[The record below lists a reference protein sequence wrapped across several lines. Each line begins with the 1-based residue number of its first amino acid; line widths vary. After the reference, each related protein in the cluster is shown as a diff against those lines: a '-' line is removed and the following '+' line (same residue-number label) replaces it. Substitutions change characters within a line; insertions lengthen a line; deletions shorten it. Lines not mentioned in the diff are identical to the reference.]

1 MKNGGVTTIDVVVNA
16 LEGKSETFWTLDG
29 MVGSYYATGTTTE
42 STVNLRY
49 YAPGV
54 LRNATASAWV
64 TLANNCVVYNI
75 NTTAGTCTALSA
87 AELASL
93 NAGSGYNGFIAATDA
108 YGYATVVYFVDA
120 L

>member
-1 MKNGGVTTIDVVVNA
+1 MN
-16 LEGKSETFWTLDG
+16 KSSISL
-29 MVGSYYATGTTTE
+29 S
-42 STVNLRY
+42 
-49 YAPGV
+49 
-54 LRNATASAWV
+54 ATAAYKRK
-64 TLANNCVVYNI
+64 YNI